1 MNRIL
6 QGRALTLAAGAALG
20 LLALAPIAEAQAQS
34 STPSMREQRAKRMAE
49 LGKDKDQAKQA
60 EQKPAL
66 YPNATRVSP
75 DAKASGKTV
84 KQLQALQELYEKSD
98 WAGVIAKAEQVAA
111 MPIAGPYEKSFAYS
125 MAGNASPCTTSP

>member
-1 MNRIL
+1 MMKRLVRPRPGARRTLPEITEEQKRQIVATNQQLNEEFNRL
-6 QGRALTLAAGAALG
+6 K
-20 LLALAPIAEAQAQS
+20 AQAQS

-84 KQLQALQELYEKSD
+84 KQSQRAVQLR
-98 WAGVIAKAEQVAA
+98 GIVRQVGDAV
-111 MPIAGPYEKSFAYS
+111 GQLR
-125 MAGNASPCTTSP
+125 